1 MKREL
6 FGVSRKT
13 FFKWSKRYRVYG
25 KEGLIN
31 KRAGAKKNGR
41 RTSFSIENLI
51 VKMRLDTLFGPLKIA
66 HELNRSGIAILPHGV
81 YNVLRRRN
89 LNKLPRFKEEN
100 ETVR

>member
-1 MKREL
+1 LVYQGRHLLKWLKRN
-6 FGVSRKT
+6 
-13 FFKWSKRYRVYG
+13 RVYG

-41 RTSFSIENLI
+41 RTSSSVEDLI
-51 VKMRLDTLFGPLKIA
+51 VKMRLDTPFGPLRIA
-66 HELNRSGIAILPHGV
+66 YELNRSGIAISPHGV
-81 YNVLRRRN
+81 YDVLRRRN